1 MARMLEH
8 KDSMQYFDTRR
19 QLLRQIEHYG
29 VNRQINLE
37 EVERIVSNADTIID
51 RYPLLREQLTEMRL
65 FVADDEGLSFF
76 AQTRATG
83 ATDSL
88 FQPHFGIPP
97 RGTSRGDSP
106 TNQTVA
112 PHRGGF
118 ATKLYLRMRRTT
130 TGI

>member
-37 EVERIVSNADTIID
+37 EVERIVHNADTIID

-65 FVADDEGLSFF
+65 LS
-76 AQTRATG
+76 ATG
-83 ATDSL
+83 DERQNA
-88 FQPHFGIPP
+88 FCG
-97 RGTSRGDSP
+97 
-106 TNQTVA
+106 
-112 PHRGGF
+112 
-118 ATKLYLRMRRTT
+118 RR
-130 TGI
+130 